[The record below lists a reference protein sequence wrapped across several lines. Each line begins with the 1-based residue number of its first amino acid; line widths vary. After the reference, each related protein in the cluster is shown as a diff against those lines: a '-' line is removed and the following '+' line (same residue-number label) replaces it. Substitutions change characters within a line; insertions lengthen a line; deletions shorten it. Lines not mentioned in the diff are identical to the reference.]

1 MSKVYKEQLRSEMN
15 ADRKKLGKPSIE
27 DDDAV
32 PTQKDRKCFLAI
44 FGKGIGFGGSAA
56 KDRLGQKNL
65 NYALYTA

>member
-1 MSKVYKEQLRSEMN
+1 MSKVYKEQLRTEMN

-44 FGKGIGFGGSAA
+44 LA
-56 KDRLGQKNL
+56 KVSDLADQLRKTDW
-65 NYALYTA
+65 ARKI